1 MQNFDERTRVLLGG
15 GAGFDG
21 LADEQLGEDGGLA
34 GLLVAADDDAAAG
47 GLAAG
52 QEEDQGEGEQA
63 DEDADR
69 EALGTLERDQF
80 R

>member
-1 MQNFDERTRVLLGG
+1 MLGG
-15 GAGFDG
+15 GVGFDG

-34 GLLVAADDDAAAG
+34 GLAGTADDDAAAG

-69 EALGTLERDQF
+69 EALGTLERNQF